1 VDAVRDDRAAG
12 DGRTAAA
19 SPPAET
25 PVLAVRGL
33 RTTFSTRRGEIRA
46 VDGLDFEIGHG
57 ERVGIVGESG
67 SGKSVTAYSI
77 LGLLRDAR
85 IEGRIEFDGR
95 NLLDASARELRA
107 IRGARIALIF
117 QDPLSSLNPVM
128 KIGDQITEP
137 LRVRGVS
144 RREARRR
151 AVELLE
157 RVGLANAG
165 RRLDD
170 YPHQF
175 SGGMRQRVMI
185 AIALVT
191 DPDLIIADE
200 PTTALDVRVQAQVL
214 DLLQELADER
224 RVAVLLITHDLGIV
238 AGFADRVIVM
248 YAGRAVETGTTA
260 KLFGRAT
267 HPYTLGL
274 LGSLPRIEG
283 PLLPRLA
290 AIGGHPP
297 SPARIPPGCPFH
309 PRCAYAQDV
318 CRVEVPGLVVHPPDD
333 HPSACHFAG
342 TFAAAALAPT
352 HEGSRP

>member
-1 VDAVRDDRAAG
+1 VTAAHDDSPGVEGLVAGESAPESPLLAVRDLKA
-12 DGRTAAA
+12 
-19 SPPAET
+19 
-25 PVLAVRGL
+25 
-33 RTTFSTRRGEIRA
+33 TFHTRHGEIRA
-46 VDGLDFEIGHG
+46 VDGLSFEIAYG

-85 IEGRIEFDGR
+85 IEGEIGFEGR
-95 NLLDASARELRA
+95 DLVSASRRELRS
-107 IRGARIALIF
+107 IRGDRIALIF

-137 LRVRGVS
+137 LEVRGVS

-151 AVELLE
+151 AAELLE
-157 RVGLANAG
+157 RVGLTNAS
-165 RRLDD
+165 RRLDE

-185 AIALVT
+185 AIALISN
-191 DPDLIIADE
+191 PDLIIADE

-214 DLLQELADER
+214 DLLQELAAER

-248 YAGRAVETGTTA
+248 YAGRAVETCATA
-260 KLFGRAT
+260 KLFSGAT
-267 HPYTLGL
+267 HPYTWGL
-274 LGSLPRIEG
+274 MGSLPRIEG
-283 PLLPRLA
+283 PVLTRLP
-290 AIGGHPP
+290 AIGGQPP
-297 SPARIPPGCPFH
+297 SPTRIPTGCPFH
-309 PRCAYAQDV
+309 PRCPYAQDV
-318 CRVEVPGLVVHPPDD
+318 CRTDVPELTVHPRDD

-342 TFAAAALAPT
+342 ALDRGNLAPA
-352 HEGSRP
+352 GAARQL

>member
-1 VDAVRDDRAAG
+1 V
-12 DGRTAAA
+12 TAAHEN
-19 SPPAET
+19 SPSVEHLAPREP

-33 RTTFSTRRGEIRA
+33 RATFRTRRGEIRA
-46 VDGLDFEIGHG
+46 VDGLDFEIAHG

-67 SGKSVTAYSI
+67 SGKSVTAFSI
-77 LGLLRDAR
+77 LGLLRDAH
-85 IEGRIEFDGR
+85 IEGEIGFEGR
-95 NLLDASARELRA
+95 NLVRASKRELRS
-107 IRGARIALIF
+107 IRGDRIALIF

-151 AVELLE
+151 SIELLE
-157 RVGLANAG
+157 RVGLTNAS
-165 RRLDD
+165 RRLDE

-185 AIALVT
+185 AIALIS
-191 DPDLIIADE
+191 DPDLVIADE

-224 RVAVLLITHDLGIV
+224 RAAVLLITHDLGII

-248 YAGRAVETGTTA
+248 YAGRAVETCATA
-260 KLFGRAT
+260 KLFSGAT
-267 HPYTLGL
+267 HPYTWGL
-274 LGSLPRIEG
+274 MGSLPRIEG
-283 PLLPRLA
+283 PVLTRLA

-297 SPARIPPGCPFH
+297 TPSRIPPGCPFH
-309 PRCAYAQDV
+309 PRCPYLQSV
-318 CRVEVPGLVVHPPDD
+318 CRTDVPELTVHPEDD

-342 TFAAAALAPT
+342 TLERHDLAPT
-352 HEGSRP
+352 PETRQL